1 MLAGHHSSL
10 LCILSLVA
18 RFKMDSEGSPGSILL
33 SFERKLR
40 GQASCNSQLGRR
52 GWRRRVIAMSFKL
65 EHKKAGRA
73 SSGSQQLLHGV
84 TGYLQRNGDNVQN
97 VRAGILRILASIQKL
112 SFLNS
117 NSE

>member
-18 RFKMDSEGSPGSILL
+18 RFKMDSEGSSGPILL

-40 GQASCNSQLGRR
+40 GQASCTSQLGRR
-52 GWRRRVIAMSFKL
+52 RWRRVITMSFEL
-65 EHKKAGRA
+65 EHKKVGRA
-73 SSGSQQLLHGV
+73 SSGSQQLLHSV
-84 TGYLQRNGDNVQN
+84 TGCLQRNGDNVQN
-97 VRAGILRILASIQKL
+97 VRAGMLRILASIQKL

>member
-10 LCILSLVA
+10 LCILSLVD
-18 RFKMDSEGSPGSILL
+18 RCKMDSEGSPGSILL

-52 GWRRRVIAMSFKL
+52 GWRRVIAMSFKL

-97 VRAGILRILASIQKL
+97 VRAGMLRILASIQKL